1 LAVGRRSVKKSVDD
15 RLRRSVNRFWAF
27 LIWASFFNG
36 SKTQN
41 NFKVY
46 INMVYFLECIWAIW
60 LFATCQQAQPGQ
72 PALSRATGPLGNLRQ
87 HQSTTRSTTLENQLA
102 HKPFKISTVNQNYS
116 LNLLYLKA

>member
-1 LAVGRRSVKKSVDD
+1 
-15 RLRRSVNRFWAF
+15 
-27 LIWASFFNG
+27 
-36 SKTQN
+36 
-41 NFKVY
+41 
-46 INMVYFLECIWAIW
+46 MVYFLECIWAIW